1 MRVRALE
8 LALLLELAPFLVVRL
23 LAAGFDERLPLVPRL
38 RCEPVFVELLREVLA
53 FFAPDDE
60 DFAPDD
66 ERDRLS
72 VLVCAIA
79 RPPSRVRF
87 PALLRGWQVEYPRP
101 MPTTPSAPKIAC
113 KVEGPT
119 GRAAAS

>member
-38 RCEPVFVELLREVLA
+38 RCEPVFVELLRGVLA

-66 ERDRLS
+66 ERDRLL

-79 RPPSRVRF
+79 RPPSRVKF
-87 PALLRGWQVEYPRP
+87 PALLRGCQVQYPRP
-101 MPTTPSAPKIAC
+101 MPTTRKCDENRLQNLRSD
-113 KVEGPT
+113 
-119 GRAAAS
+119 R